1 MIEFNSSVNP
11 TIGVE
16 IELQLI
22 DNNTLDL
29 KNISPEV
36 LVDIDKNFSI
46 ESNMSFLNQ

>member
-36 LVDIDKNFSI
+36 LVDII
-46 ESNMSFLNQ
+46 ELNMSFLNQ